1 MCLPFWALGIRL
13 GFRLFLTLSLPLSLP
28 SPFLILKHDNQ
39 LSNMASLTMI
49 KVEARL
55 YAL

>member
-13 GFRLFLTLSLPLSLP
+13 WFRLFLTFSLPLSLL
-28 SPFLILKHDNQ
+28 LILKHDNQ
-39 LSNMASLTMI
+39 LSNMASLIMI

>member
-13 GFRLFLTLSLPLSLP
+13 GFRLFLTLSLPPSLP

-49 KVEARL
+49 IVEARL

>member
-13 GFRLFLTLSLPLSLP
+13 WFRLFLTFSLPLSLL
-28 SPFLILKHDNQ
+28 LILKHDNQ